1 MESISDI
8 DLLQDRPL
16 FKLGLIAHDY
26 RRTVI
31 TSVLIICF
39 SLGSL
44 IVQLTPDWVE
54 SFGEGDMESVD
65 AFGIMGESFGEVD
78 AENTESFYILVRHEI
93 SYDDQR
99 IQDAVHSI
107 LEPIMDDRSVSIT
120 YSWEVDEAN
129 RSNFVNESSQ
139 TSRTLVTITQPRTE
153 AKSFMME
160 HWKTMTGSIEEDP
173 DFEIWITGPLAV
185 DTTFDI
191 RLKEDLVKSEFGVA
205 PIVLGVLFIVFG
217 SLVAGVLPLGVGFLT
232 VISAM
237 GITIWLSTLE
247 SVPVNNFASNI
258 ITLLGL
264 GVSID
269 YSLFMIYRYR
279 EEIANGREIRLAIAI
294 TTATAGRA
302 VFFSGLT
309 VAVGLLGLLF
319 FENTGAPSLGIG
331 GTLGVSMA
339 MLTSVVF
346 LPALFAALGPKINA
360 VRIPF

>member
-16 FKLGLIAHDY
+16 FKMGLIAHDY
-26 RRTVI
+26 RKTVI
-31 TSVLIICF
+31 ASVLIICF

-44 IVQLTPDWVE
+44 TVLLTPDWVE

-78 AENTESFYILVRHEI
+78 AENTEVFYILVRHEI

-99 IQDAVHSI
+99 IQDAVRTI
-107 LEPIMDDRSVSIT
+107 LEPIRDERSVSIT

-129 RSNFVNESSQ
+129 KSNFVNETSQ

-185 DTTFDI
+185 DTTFDV
-191 RLKEDLVKSEFGVA
+191 RLKDDLINSELGVA
-205 PIVLGVLFIVFG
+205 PIVGIVLLVVFG
-217 SLVAGVLPLGVGFLT
+217 SLVAGILPLGVGFLT

-247 SVPVNNFASNI
+247 SVPNLV
-258 ITLLGL
+258 
-264 GVSID
+264 
-269 YSLFMIYRYR
+269 
-279 EEIANGREIRLAIAI
+279 
-294 TTATAGRA
+294 
-302 VFFSGLT
+302 
-309 VAVGLLGLLF
+309 
-319 FENTGAPSLGIG
+319 
-331 GTLGVSMA
+331 
-339 MLTSVVF
+339 
-346 LPALFAALGPKINA
+346 
-360 VRIPF
+360 